1 MITSA
6 VVLLLIAAAAAAVR
20 GVSRWLGRPVPAG
33 TLVLFAALSVLPF
46 AKAFLPGRTILPL
59 EHVTLTAPWLSLGTG
74 PPRNPWLNDVAMQML
89 PWNEAVRL
97 ALAEGSLPLRDRWN
111 GAGTPLAANG
121 ASAAFS
127 PFTLATLWLPLSA
140 AFLASACVKLVL
152 ALSGMWLW
160 LRELAASPRASVFG
174 AIAWAFSMGFAQW
187 ILFPQTGAYCLWP
200 WMLFLLERC
209 RDVGARGRAVAAL
222 TTVFAGAAL
231 AGHPETLALGV
242 LFAALWIGL
251 RRLLRDLPDAGVVV
265 KSALLTGAAA
275 AGLTAFL
282 LLPTALAI
290 RASNRMVLAAQPHWS
305 DSFSFAPHAPFW
317 RGIATAF
324 FPRSLGDLIHVPQI
338 GGVTGAFPE
347 MALGYF
353 GIAGWAAALM
363 VLRPGSPR
371 SRTTWALL
379 ALMVCGVAVAV
390 ALWPFAEIFG
400 AIPLIRNMFP
410 LRFYSWVALAGPALA
425 ALELDRYAKDRA
437 AGPRPGWAAVAIP
450 LLLLGAGLLWF
461 LHLRPELTAEGALGF
476 QKRQL
481 AITAGLLISAAG
493 LALLA
498 GARSGVYVAGLS
510 ALVAA
515 DLLYQ
520 WRSHYRVFPEPLLYP
535 ETPLVRFLRAQPPP
549 FRVAGAGTALFP
561 NTNVFAGVE
570 DIRTH
575 DAVERRDYVA
585 FLDATAGYPPG
596 DYFKKLG
603 NLDAPVL
610 DFLNV
615 RFLVVEKGGASPLS
629 PATRWTQTYSGAD
642 GDVYEN
648 PSVLPRAFVPERVRF
663 VASSAKGSE
672 PLADANAN
680 AAFGPAFAEI
690 AANRNYRAMAWI
702 LSDRAGEEPGGD
714 ASISKY
720 AETTNAVELDVAAA
734 APSWVVLSIVQ
745 DGGWLARDAAG
756 RAMPLSRANGP
767 FLALKVPAGKTH
779 VRMRYRPPGF
789 VPGAWI
795 SGATLVILA
804 AVGLLRRT
812 KSVA

>member
-6 VVLLLIAAAAAAVR
+6 VVLLLLAAAAAALR

-33 TLVLFAALSVLPF
+33 TLALFAALSILPF
-46 AKAFLPGRTILPL
+46 AKALLPGRTILPL
-59 EHVTLTAPWLSLGTG
+59 EHATLTAPWLTLGTG
-74 PPRNPWLNDVAMQML
+74 PPRNPWLNDVGMQML

-127 PFTLATLWLPLSA
+127 PFTIATLWLPLSA
-140 AFLASACVKLVL
+140 AFLVSASVKLLL

-160 LRELAASPRASVFG
+160 LRELKASPRASVFG
-174 AIAWAFSMGFAQW
+174 AIAWAFSMGFSQW
-187 ILFPQTGAYCLWP
+187 ILFPQSAVYCLWP

-209 RDVGARGRAVAAL
+209 RDAEGRRRAVAGL
-222 TTVFAGAAL
+222 TAVFAGAAL
-231 AGHPETLALGV
+231 GGHPETLALGV

-251 RRLLRDLPDAGVVV
+251 RRLLRELPDAGVVV
-265 KSALLTGAAA
+265 KSALLSGAAA

-282 LLPTALAI
+282 LLPTAFAI
-290 RASNRMVLAAQPHWS
+290 RASNRMVLAALPHWS
-305 DSFSFAPHAPFW
+305 GSFSFTPHAPFW
-317 RGIATAF
+317 RGISTAF

-338 GGVTGAFPE
+338 AGITGAFPE

-353 GIAGWAAALM
+353 SIVGWTAALL

-371 SRTTWALL
+371 SRSTWALL
-379 ALMVCGVAVAV
+379 ALMVCGLGVAV

-425 ALELDRYAKDRA
+425 ALELDRYARDRA
-437 AGPRPGWAAVAIP
+437 AGPRPAWTAVAIP
-450 LLLLGAGLLWF
+450 LLLLGAGVLWY
-461 LHLRPELTAEGALGF
+461 LHLRPELTAHGALGF

-498 GARSGVYVAGLS
+498 GARSGLYVAGLS

-520 WRSHYRVFPEPLLYP
+520 WRSHYRVFPESLLYP

-575 DAVERRDYVA
+575 DAVEQRDYVA

-615 RFLVVEKGGASPLS
+615 RYLVVEKGGAPPPSPGN
-629 PATRWTQTYSGAD
+629 RWTRTYSGAD

-648 PSVLPRAFVPERVRF
+648 ASVLPRAFVPERVRL
-663 VASSAKGSE
+663 VASAAKDSE
-672 PLADANAN
+672 PLGDAN

-690 AANRNYRAMAWI
+690 AGNRDFRSTAWI

-714 ASISKY
+714 ASVSKY
-720 AETTNAVELDVAAA
+720 AETTNAVALDVAAA

-745 DGGWLARDAAG
+745 DGGWSARDAAG
-756 RAMPLSRANGP
+756 RELPVFRANGP
-767 FLALKVPAGKTH
+767 FLALRVPAGNTQ

-789 VPGAWI
+789 LAGAWI
-795 SGATLVILA
+795 SGITLVILA
-804 AVGLLRRT
+804 AVWLRRRAG
-812 KSVA
+812 SVA

>member
-6 VVLLLIAAAAAAVR
+6 LVLLLLAAAAAVVH
-20 GVSRWLGRPVPAG
+20 GVGRWLGRPVPAG
-33 TLVLFAALSVLPF
+33 TLLLFAALSILPF
-46 AKAFLPGRTILPL
+46 AKALLPGRTILPL
-59 EHVTLTAPWLSLGTG
+59 EHVTLTAPWLTLGTG

-89 PWNEAVRL
+89 PWNEAVRR
-97 ALAEGSLPLRDRWN
+97 AFAEGSLPLRDRWN

-140 AFLASACVKLVL
+140 AFLLQAALKLLL
-152 ALSGMWLW
+152 ALAGMWLW
-160 LRELAASPRASVFG
+160 TRELSASRGAAVFA
-174 AIAWAFSMGFAQW
+174 AIAFAFSMTFSQW
-187 ILFPQTGAYCLWP
+187 ILFPQTGVYCLWP
-200 WMLFLLERC
+200 WMLFLLERV
-209 RDVGARGRAVAAL
+209 RDADGRGRAVATL
-222 TTVFAGAAL
+222 TVVFAAAAL
-231 AGHPETLALGV
+231 GGHPETLALGV

-251 RRLLRDLPDAGVVV
+251 RGLLRDLPDAGVVV
-265 KSALLTGAAA
+265 KSALLSGAAA

-290 RASNRMVLAAQPHWS
+290 RASNRMVLAALPHWS
-305 DSFSFAPHAPFW
+305 GSFSFVPHAPFW

-338 GGVTGAFPE
+338 AGVTGAFPE

-353 GIAGWAAALM
+353 GIVGWAAALL
-363 VLRPGSPR
+363 VLRPGSRR
-371 SRTTWALL
+371 SRPTWALL
-379 ALMVCGVAVAV
+379 ALMVCGLGVAV

-437 AGPRPGWAAVAIP
+437 LGPRPAWGATAAP
-450 LLLLGAGLLWF
+450 LLLLGAGFLWF
-461 LHLRPELTAEGALGF
+461 LHLRPELTAHGALGF

-493 LALLA
+493 LAVLA

-520 WRSHYRVFPEPLLYP
+520 WRSHYRVFPESLLYP
-535 ETPLVRFLRAQPPP
+535 ETPLVRFLRAQPSP

-575 DAVERRDYVA
+575 DALERRDYVA
-585 FLDATAGYPPG
+585 FLDATTGYPPG
-596 DYFKKLG
+596 DYFKRLG
-603 NLDAPVL
+603 RLDAPVL
-610 DFLNV
+610 DLLNV
-615 RFLVVEKGGASPLS
+615 RYLVVEKGGASPGG
-629 PATRWTQTYSGAD
+629 RWQKTYSGAD

-648 PSVLPRAFVPERVRF
+648 ASVLPRAFVPGRVRL
-663 VASSAKGSE
+663 VATSAKGSE
-672 PLADANAN
+672 PLADANT
-680 AAFGPAFAEI
+680 AFGPAFEEI
-690 AANRNYRAMAWI
+690 ATNRDFRATAWI
-702 LSDRAGEEPGGD
+702 LGPGDGEAPGGE
-714 ASISKY
+714 ASITNY
-720 AETTNAVELDVAAA
+720 RETTNAIGFDAAVDEEDA
-734 APSWVVLSIVQ
+734 WVVLSIIQ
-745 DGGWLARDAAG
+745 DGGWSAENDAGDAL
-756 RAMPLSRANGP
+756 PLFRANGP
-767 FLALKVPAGKTH
+767 FLALRLPAGNTR
-779 VRMRYRPPGF
+779 VRLRYSPPGF
-789 VPGAWI
+789 LPGVAI
-795 SGATLVILA
+795 SGLTLAILA
-804 AVGLLRRT
+804 AVALRRRI
-812 KSVA
+812 SRRFA